1 MTTGRTRWLR
11 WLPRPTGWHV
21 AAALGAALI
30 LGGSFMPPAVAR
42 AASVVVDLG
51 VGIPDVPE
59 SHLQVEPKS
68 GCGVAAATM
77 VLDYYEAVDGA
88 AGQGSLDVNAV
99 GQYVPVK
106 QDGTRIDQLQTGI
119 ESAGAAFGIPVV
131 TTYGQTSGDPTSA
144 AGYAPWLGMLT
155 AELQR
160 RHPVIVF
167 LPNGGSLWSGVFAYG
182 HFVVVTGYE
191 TDDTIIYHDPF
202 SSGGVH
208 EASAAE
214 FGKVWGTGW
223 DGNTPWWY
231 VTVAPKAGVPSTP
244 ASTPTLSPTVTQ
256 ASTPTPTP
264 PATPAPT
271 PAVIPGGRW
280 IAPSSGAMISGST
293 LHFAAHAY
301 PTHPGDPPIDH
312 VNFTIWWPALGAQS
326 GPWKL
331 ACEAF
336 SPGGDL
342 SIGASDGYACDADL
356 AALGAPPGSLLVSFD
371 VYDTA
376 GDRNLAPNGERRIFW
391 TPPATSAPTAMR
403 SPPAPPTGVNVSN
416 AGPGALLVTWTAPR
430 GEVSGYRLR
439 VFTDFLCDPTP
450 CGSQLQQTYTLG
462 PAVTSYA
469 VGGLDG
475 MYCFDVSA
483 FNAAGDSSPSDRV
496 CGGTNPLP
504 SFVTPAWS
512 VTLTAGTT
520 SAIVGEVVPLSAA
533 ANQSLTGTG
542 YHLEIRH
549 AYTDQPYQICA
560 PEVSPCPYQLTWPM
574 QGGTDVYAALLDG
587 TTVIASST
595 PFWITFTAP
604 G

>member
-21 AAALGAALI
+21 AAALGVALI
-30 LGGSFMPPAVAR
+30 LGGSIMPPVVAR

-59 SHLQVEPKS
+59 SHLQIDPKS

-88 AGQGSLDVNAV
+88 AGQGSLDINAV

-106 QDGTRIDQLQTGI
+106 HDGTRIDQLQTGI
-119 ESAGAAFGIPVV
+119 ESAGAEFGIPVV
-131 TTYGQTSGDPTSA
+131 ATYGQTSGDPTRSA
-144 AGYAPWLGMLT
+144 SNEPWFGMLT

-160 RHPVIVF
+160 GHPVIVF

-182 HFVVVTGYE
+182 HFVVVTGYAS
-191 TDDTIIYHDPF
+191 DNSIIYHDPF
-202 SSGGVH
+202 ESGGAH
-208 EASAAE
+208 ETSAAA
-214 FGKVWGTGW
+214 FGKVWGTTW
-223 DGNTPWWY
+223 NGNTPWWY
-231 VTVAPKAGVPSTP
+231 VTVTPAAGAASTAAPTSAANPTAIP
-244 ASTPTLSPTVTQ
+244 ASTPTATSTQ
-256 ASTPTPTP
+256 AP
-264 PATPAPT
+264 PSPA
-271 PAVIPGGRW
+271 IPGGLW
-280 IAPSSGAMISGST
+280 IAPASGAMISGTT

-312 VNFTIWWPALGAQS
+312 VNFTIWWPALGPQS

-331 ACEAF
+331 ACPAF

-342 SIGASDGYACDADL
+342 SIGASDVYACDADL

-376 GDRNLAPNGERRIFW
+376 GDRNLAPNGEHRIVW
-391 TPPATSAPTAMR
+391 SPPVTPAPTVML
-403 SPPAPPTGVNVSN
+403 SPPAPPTGVSVTN
-416 AGPGALLVTWTAPR
+416 AGPGALLVTWTAPA
-430 GEVSGYRLR
+430 GDVSGYRLR

-450 CGSQLQQTYTLG
+450 CGSQLQQTYTVG
-462 PAVTSYA
+462 PTVTSYA

-483 FNAAGDSSPSDRV
+483 FNAAGDSSPSDRT
-496 CGGTNPLP
+496 CGGTNPFP
-504 SFVTPAWS
+504 PIPTQAWS

-520 SAIVGEVVPLSAA
+520 SAIVGEVVPLSAVA
-533 ANQSLTGTG
+533 SHSLTGTG
-542 YHLEIRH
+542 YHIEIRH
-549 AYTDQPYQICA
+549 AYTDQPYQVCA
-560 PEVSPCPYQLTWPM
+560 LEVSPCTYQLTWPM

-595 PFWITFTAP
+595 PFWIIFANP